1 MIGTLALLTTLT
13 VILLAVGFVLGGILG
28 TGIALVFA
36 LIINFVSYWYSD
48 KIVLRMYRAKPYDN
62 KEIKKMV
69 AELAQEADIPVPP
82 LYIVE
87 TQVPN
92 AFATGRGPTHA
103 AIAVTRGILDL
114 DNDELKGVLAHELS
128 HIKNRDTLIST
139 MAATI
144 GGAISFL
151 AQIGYYSIFF
161 SGERRGEGNILGVI
175 LIAIFAPLAAVLVRM
190 AISRSREYKAD
201 LTGAMMTKKP
211 EYLASAL
218 RKIHETAR
226 DYPIKGSAASAHLW
240 IVNPFKRDWFIGMF
254 STHPPVE
261 KRIARLE
268 ELGMGEKKS

>member
-1 MIGTLALLTTLT
+1 MISELALLTVLT
-13 VILLAVGFVLGGILG
+13 VILLSVGFVLGGVIG
-28 TGIALVFA
+28 TGVA
-36 LIINFVSYWYSD
+36 LIFAVLINFGSYWYSD

-62 KEIKKMV
+62 KDVKEMV
-69 AELAQEADIPVPP
+69 AELAQEAEIPEPA
-82 LYIVE
+82 LYFVD

-92 AFATGRGPTHA
+92 AFATGRGPGHA
-103 AIAVTRGILDL
+103 AVAVTKGILEL
-114 DNDELKGVLAHELS
+114 DKEELRGVLAHELS
-128 HIKNRDTLIST
+128 HVKNRDTLIST

-144 GGAISFL
+144 AGAISFL
-151 AQIGYYSIFF
+151 AQIGYFSLFF
-161 SGERRGEGNILGVI
+161 GGERKGEGNIIGLI
-175 LIAIFAPLAAVLVRM
+175 LILVFAPIAALLVRL

-226 DYPIKGSAASAHLW
+226 SYPIKGSAATSHLW

-268 ELGMGEKKS
+268 ELDSKK